1 MNIDIL
7 VKCISMVCEVF
18 KAYLA
23 YLAYK
28 KKILILFCIAHPKM
42 KIKIFQYIH
51 IFLGQYISTIR
62 KKNWDKNE
70 RVPLEYITIMK

>member
-23 YLAYK
+23 YLNFKNGITA
-28 KKILILFCIAHPKM
+28 LS
-42 KIKIFQYIH
+42 FQ
-51 IFLGQYISTIR
+51 LEAVISY
-62 KKNWDKNE
+62 N
-70 RVPLEYITIMK
+70 

>member
-23 YLAYK
+23 YRKACLS
-28 KKILILFCIAHPKM
+28 H
-42 KIKIFQYIH
+42 
-51 IFLGQYISTIR
+51 STFR
-62 KKNWDKNE
+62 HTAAMTPTMN
-70 RVPLEYITIMK
+70 V